1 MDNRLLSPDFL
12 SNNFEYVQKEAL
24 RDSRMASLVPNNS
37 EIPGMGTTVKVQQLY
52 EYLEAGGV

>member
-12 SNNFEYVQKEAL
+12 SNNLEYVQKEVL
-24 RDSRMASLVPNNS
+24 KDSRMVSLVPDNS
-37 EIPGMGTTVKVQQLY
+37 GIPGIGTAVKVQQLY

>member
-12 SNNFEYVQKEAL
+12 SNNPEYVQKEAL
-24 RDSRMASLVPNNS
+24 KDSRMVSLVPDNS
-37 EIPGMGTTVKVQQLY
+37 GIPGMGTTVKVQQLY